1 MSLRAHEEDSDG
13 SQVVVFI
20 VILAEIIKPAG
31 CVEDRISR
39 LQLTVID
46 STHLGKKKKKKESV
60 EVLQSNINSRGSIK

>member
-1 MSLRAHEEDSDG
+1 MSLRAHEEDSDD

-39 LQLTVID
+39 LQVTVID
-46 STHLGKKKKKKESV
+46 STQSGKKKKKASV

>member
-1 MSLRAHEEDSDG
+1 MSLRAHEEDSDD

-39 LQLTVID
+39 LQVTVID
-46 STHLGKKKKKKESV
+46 STHLGKKKKASV
-60 EVLQSNINSRGSIK
+60 EVFQSNINSRGSIK

>member
-1 MSLRAHEEDSDG
+1 MSLRAHEEDSDD

-46 STHLGKKKKKKESV
+46 STHLGKKKKKASV

>member
-1 MSLRAHEEDSDG
+1 MSLRAHEEDSDD

-31 CVEDRISR
+31 CVEDRISK

-46 STHLGKKKKKKESV
+46 STHLGKKKKK
-60 EVLQSNINSRGSIK
+60 QA